1 MPPSTEPAAGPRPP
15 TRPPYAPE
23 PDAITALA
31 ALAAR
36 RTQVT
41 RTQVTRT
48 QVTRTLDARRAES

>member
-48 QVTRTLDARRAES
+48 LDARRAES